1 MIVTTSYAAR
11 CASIGSK
18 SGISD
23 TMPRRFLPRCLYLLL
38 LVSASVPLHAEQQ
51 WMRVSSDHFIVL
63 TDAGQ
68 KKGQE
73 IAARFEQMRAVF
85 SGLLSRQKLVMAEPL
100 EIIAIG
106 NDDQYVQIAP
116 TTSVFPGTNAGF
128 FIPASDRI
136 YIVLNASV
144 PDCWR
149 AVEHPMAHYFL
160 NFNYPPTQPWFDEG
174 FAEYFASLYFDSK
187 KVELGSDPEL
197 VLQNPSANPV
207 AAGTSANS
215 NLKSLTEILDSP
227 VWLNLADLLEMR
239 NRVVNGQEGTH
250 HTLFY
255 AQSWMLV
262 HYLLNKDKLP
272 EMGRYFELVENEH
285 VPVAQA
291 VQQAF
296 GVSVGQ
302 LDQSVKDYFHSLK
315 PLEATLE
322 ESKGPTP
329 PIQPEVVNESPLPF
343 GIDDVGASARQVPPP
358 EAQAL
363 LAEMEIR
370 IPERREAAII
380 QLQKLISDERTE
392 TLVAHRALAWAAVQK
407 GDIAHAF
414 EELNAAV
421 QFDPRDSWTRFDLA
435 LAAYHSGEK
444 GARIQGLANTM
455 ESLHIVLTEYPDF
468 AEAYNILGWARL
480 AGGGANAAL
489 EAMKFAVRL
498 NPRDEN
504 YQLRYAE
511 AYIAAKK
518 WDDATAILERLKLSQ
533 DSQIAKAAKKDLND
547 LPYLK
552 RFGIPPQQDGPPP
565 QQATNQAAKPKDDQ
579 KDTSDDSSDDDSAS
593 ATKPPSAVPQI
604 DKRPVKFLKGKLLSV
619 DCSLPPA
626 AVLTVTEG
634 KRTLHLRTADFNSLA
649 VIGGKFS
656 CDWKDVGVAVNYRAG
671 GSADGDLVSVEVQ

>member
-1 MIVTTSYAAR
+1 
-11 CASIGSK
+11 
-18 SGISD
+18 
-23 TMPRRFLPRCLYLLL
+23 MPRRFLPRWICPVL
-38 LVSASVPLHAEQQ
+38 LVSACLPLHAEQQ
-51 WMRVSSDHFIVL
+51 WLRVSSDHFIVL

-85 SGLLSRQKLVMAEPL
+85 SDLLSRPKPVMAEPL

-106 NDDQYVQIAP
+106 NDDEYTQIAP
-116 TTSVFPGTNAGF
+116 TASSFPGTSAGF
-128 FIPASDRI
+128 FIPAPDRI
-136 YIVLNASV
+136 YIVLNATV
-144 PDCWR
+144 PDSWR

-174 FAEYFASLYFDSK
+174 FAEYFASLYFGSK
-187 KVELGSDPEL
+187 KLELGSDPEL
-197 VLQNPSANPV
+197 VLQSPSASPV
-207 AAGTSANS
+207 AAGTNASS

-262 HYLLNKDKLP
+262 HYLLNRNKLS
-272 EMGRYFELVENEH
+272 EMGTYFDQVENEH

-296 GVSVGQ
+296 GVSLAQ
-302 LDQSVKDYFHSLK
+302 LDQAVKDYFHSLK

-322 ESKGPTP
+322 ESKGPNP
-329 PIQPEVVNESPLPF
+329 PLEPEVVSESPLPF
-343 GIDDVGASARQVPPP
+343 GVDDVGASARQIPLP

-370 IPERREAAII
+370 IPERREAAIL

-392 TLVAHRALAWAAVQK
+392 TLVAHRALACAAVQK
-407 GDIAHAF
+407 GDFAGAC
-414 EELNAAV
+414 EELNSAV
-421 QFDPRDSWTRFDLA
+421 HFDPHDAWTRFDLA

-468 AEAYNILGWARL
+468 AEAYNILGWARR

-498 NPRDEN
+498 SPRDES

-511 AYIAAKK
+511 AYMGAKK
-518 WDDATAILERLKLSQ
+518 WDDATAMLERLKLSQ
-533 DSQIAKAAKKDLND
+533 DNQIAKAAKKDLND

-552 RFGIPPQQDGPPP
+552 RFGIPPQEDEAPP
-565 QQATNQAAKPKDDQ
+565 QQSTNTQPAKPKNDRE
-579 KDTSDDSSDDDSAS
+579 DTSDGSSADDSAS
-593 ATKPPSAVPQI
+593 ATKAQPAVPQI
-604 DKRPVKFLKGKLLSV
+604 DKRPVKFAKGKLLSV
-619 DCSLPPA
+619 DCTHAPA
-626 AVLTVTEG
+626 AVLMVAEG
-634 KRTLHLRTADFNSLA
+634 KRTLHLRAADFNSVA

-656 CDWKDVGVAVNYRAG
+656 CEWKNVGVAVNYRAS
-671 GSADGDLVSVEVQ
+671 GSADGDLVSVEIQ

>member
-1 MIVTTSYAAR
+1 MVLGR
-11 CASIGSK
+11 
-18 SGISD
+18 
-23 TMPRRFLPRCLYLLL
+23 LPRWFGCSL
-38 LVSASVPLHAEQQ
+38 LVLASLPLHAEQQ

-73 IAARFEQMRAVF
+73 IAARFEQMRTVF
-85 SGLLSRQKLVMAEPL
+85 SDLLSRQKLVMAEPL

-106 NDDQYVQIAP
+106 NDNEYAQIAP
-116 TTSVFPGTNAGF
+116 TSGAYSGTSAGF
-128 FIPASDRI
+128 FIPAPDRI
-136 YIVLNASV
+136 YIVLNATV
-144 PDCWR
+144 PDCWH
-149 AVEHPMAHYFL
+149 AVEHPMAHYYL

-174 FAEYFASLYFDSK
+174 FAEYFASLYFTSK

-197 VLQNPSANPV
+197 VLQSANANPV

-215 NLKSLTEILDSP
+215 GLKSLTEILDSP
-227 VWLNLADLLEMR
+227 VWLSLTDLLEMK

-262 HYLLNKDKLP
+262 HYLLNKDKLS
-272 EMGRYFELVENEH
+272 EMGKYFELVENEH

-291 VQQAF
+291 MQQAF
-296 GVSVGQ
+296 GVSAAQ
-302 LDQSVKDYFHSLK
+302 LDQAVKDYFHSLK

-322 ESKGPTP
+322 ESKGPSP
-329 PIQPEVVNESPLPF
+329 PIEPEVVSESPLPF
-343 GIDDVGASARQVPPP
+343 ATDDVGASARQIPPF

-370 IPERREAAII
+370 IPERRETAIA

-392 TLVAHRALAWAAVQK
+392 TLVAHRALAWADVQK
-407 GDIAHAF
+407 GDLSDAF
-414 EELNAAV
+414 EELGSAV
-421 QFDPRDSWTRFDLA
+421 HFNPNDAWTRFDLA

-498 NPRDEN
+498 SPRDES

-511 AYIAAKK
+511 AYMAAKK
-518 WDDATAILERLKLSQ
+518 WDDATAMLERLKFSQ
-533 DSQIAKAAKKDLND
+533 DNQIAKAAKKDLND
-547 LPYLK
+547 LPYIK
-552 RFGIPPQQDGPPP
+552 RFGIPPADD
-565 QQATNQAAKPKDDQ
+565 ATPSQPTATAQPAKPKDEPGA
-579 KDTSDDSSDDDSAS
+579 SSEDSSDDDSGP
-593 ATKPPSAVPQI
+593 ATKPTSAAPQI
-604 DKRPVKFLKGKLLSV
+604 DKRPVKFVKGKLLSV
-619 DCSLPPA
+619 DCAHSPA
-626 AVLTVTEG
+626 AVLVVAEG
-634 KRTLHLRTADFNSLA
+634 KKTLRLRTSDYNSVA

-656 CDWKDVGVAVNYRAG
+656 CEWKNVGVAVNYRAG